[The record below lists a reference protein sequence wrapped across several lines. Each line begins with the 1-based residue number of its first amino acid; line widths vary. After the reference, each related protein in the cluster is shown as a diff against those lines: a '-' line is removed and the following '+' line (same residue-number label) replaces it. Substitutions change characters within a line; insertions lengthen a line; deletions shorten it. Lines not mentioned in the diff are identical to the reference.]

1 MCSLS
6 IECVLLPQ
14 NVFSLSQVVLTMTG
28 RAFAVESYSPRT
40 NSGYSAAETTVWT
53 SDSSVQTRGVGVGAV
68 PTSSIR
74 MLTAGRRVA
83 SVTHTVSYQAP
94 RAVMMWPVTNAP
106 VTGAVAVRLFGVCVC
121 VCGYFSL
128 SIYISLSLSL
138 SLSLF
143 LSICTYSIPPPPP
156 SLWPVTSLL

>member
-128 SIYISLSLSL
+128 YIYISLSLSL